1 MNKLAFIKKNHLD
14 KNSPISPASLTIS
27 SCTCNSRSNLGSGW
41 AEAPVASFI
50 TKETFLLDGAA
61 PSDLEEFFRE
71 DALEARAEV
80 KGKL

>member
-27 SCTCNSRSNLGSGW
+27 SFTCNSRSNLGSGL
-41 AEAPVASFI
+41 ADTPVTSSI
-50 TKETFLLDGAA
+50 TNETFLEDGAA
-61 PSDLEEFFRE
+61 PSDLDEFLRDE
-71 DALEARAEV
+71 LARAEA